1 MIWFLRSL
9 LFRSKKYILS
19 YFYFHLIL
27 TNCIIAVS
35 QIDISILFLFV
46 LAPCRTAQA
55 SLGELQPSI
64 DTSIPAHDYV
74 LRRQKLQV
82 RFYLSGPRFY
92 HAGKSLELKCVAE
105 IENFPE
111 LKRETSLTAAI
122 THYDNLNNQM
132 LIHAG
137 SGASGAT
144 TGKYLKYSKG
154 GYCKSGITKRE

>member
-1 MIWFLRSL
+1 MYIISPCSRSL
-9 LFRSKKYILS
+9 SCG
-19 YFYFHLIL
+19 
-27 TNCIIAVS
+27 T
-35 QIDISILFLFV
+35 
-46 LAPCRTAQA
+46 QA

-64 DTSIPAHDYV
+64 DTSISAHDYV

-92 HAGKSLELKCVAE
+92 HAGKNLELKCVAE

-137 SGASGAT
+137 SGASGAAP
-144 TGKYLKYSKG
+144 GKYLK
-154 GYCKSGITKRE
+154 